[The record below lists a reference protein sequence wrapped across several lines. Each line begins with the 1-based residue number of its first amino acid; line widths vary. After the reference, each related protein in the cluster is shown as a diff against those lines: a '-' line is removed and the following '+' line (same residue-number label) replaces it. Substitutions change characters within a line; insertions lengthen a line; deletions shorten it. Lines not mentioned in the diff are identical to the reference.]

1 MSKSMDEQYESIHSG
16 LSKRELVENELN
28 NNITNGTTIQMNIM
42 REHGVMVSMPYIGEV
57 RRTFDLKRRHP
68 SIKTAQPVK
77 PFATSGVTR
86 QPVVHDYLKTRP
98 ATSPAFL
105 KVGVYDI
112 ETTGLFADFG
122 YVLSIAI
129 KDIDTGEIKSF
140 RLDETDWYKRKECWG
155 DPNYWD
161 AIDVELLDKFSQE
174 YNQYNILITYN
185 GKMFDNKFLDTR
197 ILRLGLPTL
206 NRAVNH
212 LDMVWVARKVLKTRS
227 KKMDAVKN
235 FLNIDDEKDS
245 HEWAQ
250 WRMAAAGVK
259 EGFDFVEQHN
269 IKDVEQLH
277 EIVSKMK
284 DHIKYIIF

>member
-1 MSKSMDEQYESIHSG
+1 MQKDEEHEQIHSTV
-16 LSKRELVENELN
+16 SKRKLVIAQLERG
-28 NNITNGTTIQMNIM
+28 ITNSPEISMNIM
-42 REHGVMVSMPYIGEV
+42 RDEGIMVSWSYIREV
-57 RRTFDLKRRHP
+57 RMAYDIKKRHP
-68 SIKTAQPVK
+68 AIISAEPVK
-77 PFATSGVTR
+77 PFATSGITR
-86 QPVVHDYLKTRP
+86 KPIVHEYLKDRP
-98 ATSPAFL
+98 STNPAFL

-112 ETTGLFADFG
+112 ETTGLYADFG

-140 RLDETDWYKRKECWG
+140 RLDETDWYKRKECW
-155 DPNYWD
+155 NNIEYWD
-161 AIDVELLDKFSQE
+161 AIDIELIDKFSQE
-174 YNQYNILITYN
+174 FNQYNLMITYN

-206 NRAVNH
+206 NKSVKH
-212 LDMVWVARKVLKTRS
+212 LDMVWVARQVLKTRS

-235 FLNIDDEKDS
+235 FLNIDDQPDS

-284 DHIKYIIF
+284 DHIKYIVF